1 MENNCL
7 VTKLKGAVNDSSLLK
22 LNELRWTIGAG
33 KTIPISFKQ
42 KNSVSATLSII
53 SGTGEFQ
60 QENST
65 VIGTTLTLTP
75 NATFYGKVVA
85 TTDIVISCD
94 TTGLDFEK
102 MDFMQSPGLLKD
114 CYFRALSQ
122 EGLKNVQI
130 NGWDGELT
138 IDEIKDAIPNIENM
152 EMLSIGSE
160 GITGEIADL
169 VDFTNLTNIY
179 FALGLLRTTMSG
191 SIDVYAQG
199 VASSRAA
206 GSTCGVIGNG
216 IITYKVNGV
225 DTVINVGGRKTITF
239 NGSGGY
245 SIA

>member
-1 MENNCL
+1 MVNNCL

-22 LNELRWTIGAG
+22 LNELRWTIEAG

-42 KNSVSATLSII
+42 KNTATATLSII

-75 NATFYGKVVA
+75 NVAFYGKVVA

-130 NGWDGELT
+130 NGWNGALT
-138 IDEIKDAIPNIENM
+138 INEIKDAIPNIENM

-169 VDFTNLTNIY
+169 VDFTNLTSIY

-216 IITYKVNGV
+216 IITYKANGV
-225 DTVINVGGRKTITF
+225 DTIINIGARKTITF

>member
-22 LNELRWTIGAG
+22 LNELRWLVKAG
-33 KTIPISFKQ
+33 KTFLISFKQ
-42 KNSVSATLSII
+42 KNAVTATLSII

-60 QENST
+60 QENGT
-65 VIGTTLTLTP
+65 TIGTTLTLTP

-94 TTGLDFEK
+94 IGGLDFEK

-130 NGWDGELT
+130 NGWEDALT
-138 IDEIKDAIPNIENM
+138 IDEIKGAIPNIKNID
-152 EMLSIGSE
+152 MLSIGSE

-179 FALGLLRTTMSG
+179 FAVGLLRTNMSG
-191 SIDVYAQG
+191 SIDVYAQA
-199 VASSRAA
+199 VASSRTA

-225 DTVINVGGRKTITF
+225 DTVINIGARKTITF

>member
-1 MENNCL
+1 MVNNCL
-7 VTKLKGAVNDSSLLK
+7 VTKLKGAVNDSNLLK

-42 KNSVSATLSII
+42 NNSVSATLSII

-75 NATFYGKVVA
+75 NVTFYGKVVA

-102 MDFMQSPGLLKD
+102 MDFMQSPGLLKE
-114 CYFRALSQ
+114 CYIRALYQ

-130 NGWDGELT
+130 NGWGGDLT
-138 IDEIKDAIPNIENM
+138 INEIKDAIPNIENI
-152 EMLSIGSE
+152 EMLSISSE

-169 VDFTNLTNIY
+169 VDFANLANIY
-179 FALGLLRTTMSG
+179 FSYGTLRTKMSG
-191 SIDVYAQG
+191 SIDVYAQA

-206 GSTCGVIGNG
+206 GSTCGVVGNN
-216 IITYKVNGV
+216 IITYKINGV
-225 DTVINVGGRKTITF
+225 DTIIGHGERKTITF